1 MRLVVFLL
9 RLVGGIARWLW
20 MLEDAFPPYRDVEG
34 QLEAKETRAG
44 KKQLVCVGSTWVEV
58 DDQTYDILVVG
69 ENLRVR
75 YTRRGRAIS
84 IDRLLPGRGPG

>member
-1 MRLVVFLL
+1 
-9 RLVGGIARWLW
+9 

-34 QLEAKETRAG
+34 QLEAKEMRADG
-44 KKQLVCVGSTWVEV
+44 KQLVCVGSTWVEV
-58 DDQTYDILVVG
+58 DGQTYDILVVG

-75 YTRRGRAIS
+75 YTRRGRTIS

>member
-1 MRLVVFLL
+1 MLLL
-9 RLVGGIARWLW
+9 RLVGGFVRWLW
-20 MLEDAFPPYRDVEG
+20 MLEDVFPPYKDIEG
-34 QLEAKETRAG
+34 QLEAKETRADA
-44 KKQLVCVGSTWVEV
+44 KKLICVSSAWVEV
-58 DDQTYDILVVG
+58 DHQTYEILVVG

>member
-1 MRLVVFLL
+1 MRFIVVLL

>member
-1 MRLVVFLL
+1 MRLVALLL
-9 RLVGGIARWLW
+9 RLIVGFVRWLW
-20 MLEDAFPPYRDVEG
+20 MLEDVFPPYKDIEG
-34 QLEAKETRAG
+34 QLEAKETRADG
-44 KKQLVCVGSTWVEV
+44 KKLICVGSTWVEV
-58 DDQTYDILVVG
+58 DEQTYEILVVG

>member
-1 MRLVVFLL
+1 MRFIGLLL
-9 RLVGGIARWLW
+9 RLIGGFARWLW
-20 MLEDAFPPYRDVEG
+20 MLEDVFPPYKDVEG
-34 QLEAKETRAG
+34 QLEAKETRADG
-44 KKQLVCVGSTWVEV
+44 KRLVCVGSTWVEV
-58 DDQTYDILVVG
+58 DEQTYYILVVG